1 MTLPNIMKAKKKPLE
16 TIKPADLGVD
26 VTPRLKTLKVSE
38 PPTRKAG
45 ARVPDVATLVAK
57 LKTEAKVL

>member
-1 MTLPNIMKAKKKPLE
+1 MT
-16 TIKPADLGVD
+16 PAALGVD
-26 VTPRLKTLKVSE
+26 TAVKVKVIKLSP

-45 ARVPDVATLVAK
+45 AMVPDVATLVNK